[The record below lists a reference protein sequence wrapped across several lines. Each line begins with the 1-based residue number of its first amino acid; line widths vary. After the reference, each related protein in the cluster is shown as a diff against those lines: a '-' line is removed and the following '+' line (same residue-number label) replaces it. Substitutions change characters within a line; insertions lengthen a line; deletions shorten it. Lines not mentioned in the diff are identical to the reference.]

1 MEVLSRSEHQNNGRV
16 AKGAPSVAAPL
27 RPAVSSFWDLHAY
40 ACVRST
46 NELVKEALRQGVPE
60 GYCNGL
66 GARRRLWTS
75 RKGLGQPFGRCIH
88 FLRIATQRAAANA
101 PHFELGRLIG
111 SS

>member
-1 MEVLSRSEHQNNGRV
+1 MLSQSEHQNNGRV

-60 GYCNGL
+60 GYC
-66 GARRRLWTS
+66 ATAFEQE
-75 RKGLGQPFGRCIH
+75 GLGQPFGRCIH

-111 SS
+111 SN